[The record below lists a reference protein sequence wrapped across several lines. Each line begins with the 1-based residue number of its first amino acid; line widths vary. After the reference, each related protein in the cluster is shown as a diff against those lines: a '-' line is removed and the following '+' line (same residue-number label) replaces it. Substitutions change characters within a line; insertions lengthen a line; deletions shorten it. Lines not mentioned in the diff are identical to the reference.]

1 MDLTKA
7 DLTHFRDP
15 GYLLIPPSARLD
27 ADRALK
33 IYSRH
38 LVRQVL
44 PTGPPRWWA
53 LNASRCLLNRQK
65 EKHSVASR
73 NFSHIQCPKPNL
85 RFVHE
90 HDKNDDFLPFLFMNT
105 KEIAL

>member
-1 MDLTKA
+1 MVAAAGMAMVAAGLVAAAAQLQQQRRLWGRKMDLIRESA
-7 DLTHFRDP
+7 LIREP
-15 GYLLIPPSARLD
+15 EYLLIPPSARLD
-27 ADRALK
+27 ADRVRLVY
-33 IYSRH
+33 IGH

-73 NFSHIQCPKPNL
+73 NFSHI
-85 RFVHE
+85 VS
-90 HDKNDDFLPFLFMNT
+90 
-105 KEIAL
+105 